1 VSELLI
7 IGERLGGVKPSAAS
21 VGVILTGAVLQ
32 AEGRISRGSEIRIKE
47 RSLAPLEKARGF
59 GMTPSTTKDPPRAIK
74 VNNDL
79 FPLMTDGL
87 DRLKVLINSSTPIIV
102 METSEEMHAIS
113 LVRAACAELK
123 MSTFEWSIAD
133 GLVRSGM
140 KESSE
145 GQKISLPAHNDQNTI
160 WTQAGRT
167 VAQMRSVLSPAG
179 ADADR
184 MARAIALST
193 SGESAAA
200 SGSSIYNTR
209 EPVQA
214 LANMDSMTLEA
225 VFILK
230 DFHRHMD
237 DPVVVRRLRDVGQKF
252 AANRRTVIITAPQ
265 IAVPAE
271 LTTLVEYFD
280 LPLPDQERLHELIH
294 EMFTRLSKTY
304 TLKLELDA
312 AGVDA
317 MSTNL
322 RGLSEEEAERAISQ
336 ALVTRY
342 ALCAESVTDV
352 LDAKKQLLRHSGML
366 EFIEASDNMA
376 AVGGLENL
384 KHWLGQRRGAWEDA
398 AREFGL
404 EPPRGMII
412 LGVQGCGKSL
422 CARAVAGEWKLPLVK
437 FDTSA
442 VYDKYIGETEKRIR
456 KVFQVAEGLAPCV
469 LWIDELE
476 KVFAGSGPDS
486 ASADAGVSSRLLA
499 SFLSWMQDRKAAV
512 FVAATCNNVSVLP
525 PELIRKGR
533 FDELFFVDLPNQA
546 ERKQIFSI
554 QLAKRKR
561 NPAEF
566 DLEKVA
572 SAAKGYSGAEIDA
585 AVQGAL
591 YGAYS
596 EKKPLATQFLLDA
609 LAQTVPLSITRAE
622 EIAALR
628 EWARTRAVPA
638 SAGPGAM

>member
-1 VSELLI
+1 M
-7 IGERLGGVKPSAAS
+7 A
-21 VGVILTGAVLQ
+21 
-32 AEGRISRGSEIRIKE
+32 
-47 RSLAPLEKARGF
+47 
-59 GMTPSTTKDPPRAIK
+59 
-74 VNNDL
+74 
-79 FPLMTDGL
+79 DGL
-87 DRLKVLINSSTPIIV
+87 ERLKVLINSSTPIVV
-102 METSEEMHAIS
+102 METSEEMRAVN
-113 LVRAACAELK
+113 LVRTACSELN
-123 MSTFEWSIAD
+123 MATFEWTIAD
-133 GLVRSGM
+133 GLMRSGSNSAPRAGNAGSQSRI
-140 KESSE
+140 E
-145 GQKISLPAHNDQNTI
+145 
-160 WTQAGRT
+160 QAGASIHAARPQART
-167 VAQMRSVLSPAG
+167 ALSPSAG
-179 ADADR
+179 EADR
-184 MARAIALST
+184 LTRAMMNSI
-193 SGESAAA
+193 SGDATGTAAGI
-200 SGSSIYNTR
+200 SVYNTR

-214 LANMDSMTLEA
+214 LANMESMTVEA

-252 AANRRTVIITAPQ
+252 SANRRTVIITAPELS
-265 IAVPAE
+265 VPPE
-271 LTTLVEYFD
+271 LTKLVEYFD
-280 LPLPDQERLHELIH
+280 LPMPDRDRLHEIVKDT
-294 EMFTRLSKTY
+294 FTRLSKTY
-304 TLKLELDA
+304 TLKLQLDA

-317 MSTNL
+317 MASNL

-342 ALCAESVTDV
+342 ALCPESITDV
-352 LDAKKQLLRHSGML
+352 LEAKKQLLRHSGML

-376 AVGGLENL
+376 GVGGLENL
-384 KHWLGQRRGAWEDA
+384 KNWLQQRRGAWEDS

-404 EPPRGMII
+404 EPPHGVII

-499 SFLSWMQDRKAAV
+499 SFLSWMQDRKAPV
-512 FVAATCNNVSVLP
+512 FVAATCNNVTVLP

-546 ERKQIFSI
+546 ERRQVFSI

-572 SAAKGYSGAEIDA
+572 AAARGYSGAEIDA

-591 YGAYS
+591 YAAYS
-596 EKKPLATQFLLDA
+596 GKKPLNTELLLDA
-609 LAQTVPLSITRAE
+609 LRQTVPLSTTRAE

-628 EWARTRAVPA
+628 EWASMRAVPA
-638 SAGPGAM
+638 SSAEASASKAC

>member
-1 VSELLI
+1 MS
-7 IGERLGGVKPSAAS
+7 
-21 VGVILTGAVLQ
+21 
-32 AEGRISRGSEIRIKE
+32 
-47 RSLAPLEKARGF
+47 
-59 GMTPSTTKDPPRAIK
+59 
-74 VNNDL
+74 
-79 FPLMTDGL
+79 DGL
-87 DRLKVLINSSTPIIV
+87 DRLKVLINSSTPIVV
-102 METSEEMHAIS
+102 METAEEMRAVS
-113 LVRAACAELK
+113 MVRSACTQLNMA
-123 MSTFEWSIAD
+123 TFEWSIAD
-133 GLVRSGM
+133 GLVHSGSNAPA
-140 KESSE
+140 EART
-145 GQKISLPAHNDQNTI
+145 SLARPDPTATVWNQNSRLA
-160 WTQAGRT
+160 QAKT
-167 VAQMRSVLSPAG
+167 SLSPSSGEAH
-179 ADADR
+179 R
-184 MARAIALST
+184 LTRAIMT
-193 SGESAAA
+193 SMGPEATAAA
-200 SGSSIYNTR
+200 AGGSIYNTR

-214 LANMDSMTLEA
+214 LANMESMTVEA

-252 AANRRTVIITAPQ
+252 SANRRTVVITAPE
-265 IAVPAE
+265 ISVPAE

-280 LPLPDQERLHELIH
+280 LPLPDRDRLHDIVKET
-294 EMFTRLSKTY
+294 FTRLSKPY
-304 TLKLELDA
+304 TLKLQLDA

-317 MSTNL
+317 MSANL
-322 RGLSEEEAERAISQ
+322 RGLTEEEAERAISQ

-342 ALCAESVTDV
+342 ALCPETITDV
-352 LDAKKQLLRHSGML
+352 LEAKKQLLRHSGML
-366 EFIEASDNMA
+366 EFVDALDNMA
-376 AVGGLENL
+376 SVGGLENL
-384 KHWLGQRRGAWEDA
+384 KHWLAQRRGAWEDS

-499 SFLSWMQDRKAAV
+499 SFLSWMQDKKAPV
-512 FVAATCNNVSVLP
+512 FVAATCNNVTVLP

-566 DLEKVA
+566 DLEKA
-572 SAAKGYSGAEIDA
+572 AAAAKGYSGAEIDA

-591 YGAYS
+591 YAAYS
-596 EKKPLATQFLLDA
+596 EKKPLNTQSLVDA
-609 LAQTVPLSITRAE
+609 LTQTVPLSTTRAE

-628 EWARTRAVPA
+628 EWAQTRAVPA
-638 SAGPGAM
+638 SVRDVDAAKA

>member
-1 VSELLI
+1 
-7 IGERLGGVKPSAAS
+7 
-21 VGVILTGAVLQ
+21 
-32 AEGRISRGSEIRIKE
+32 
-47 RSLAPLEKARGF
+47 
-59 GMTPSTTKDPPRAIK
+59 
-74 VNNDL
+74 
-79 FPLMTDGL
+79 MTDGL
-87 DRLKVLINSSTPIIV
+87 DRLKVLISSSTPIVV
-102 METSEEMHAIS
+102 METSEEMHAVNM
-113 LVRAACAELK
+113 VRTACSELN
-123 MSTFEWSIAD
+123 MATFEWSIAD
-133 GLVRSGM
+133 GLLRSGTNAPA
-140 KESSE
+140 E
-145 GQKISLPAHNDQNTI
+145 GNKGSLQARIDQNSI
-160 WTQAGRT
+160 WAQAKSSQ
-167 VAQMRSVLSPAG
+167 AQTKTALSPGSAEG
-179 ADADR
+179 ER
-184 MARAIALST
+184 LPRAIRSSL
-193 SGESAAA
+193 GGDGAAA
-200 SGSSIYNTR
+200 AAGSIYNTR

-214 LANMDSMTLEA
+214 LANMESMTVEA

-230 DFHRHMD
+230 DFHRHME
-237 DPVVVRRLRDVGQKF
+237 DPVVIRRLRDVGQKF
-252 AANRRTVIITAPQ
+252 ATNRRTVVITAPE

-280 LPLPDQERLHELIH
+280 LPLPDRERLHDLIH
-294 EMFTRLSKTY
+294 DTFTRLSKTY
-304 TLKLELDA
+304 PLKLQLDS

-322 RGLSEEEAERAISQ
+322 RGLTEEEAERAISQ

-342 ALCAESVTDV
+342 ALCLESVTDV
-352 LDAKKQLLRHSGML
+352 LDAKKQLLRHS
-366 EFIEASDNMA
+366 
-376 AVGGLENL
+376 GGLENL
-384 KHWLGQRRGAWEDA
+384 KHWLGQRRGAWEDS

-476 KVFAGSGPDS
+476 KAFAGSGPDS

-512 FVAATCNNVSVLP
+512 FVAATCNNVTVLP

-554 QLAKRKR
+554 ALAKRKR

-566 DLEKVA
+566 DLEKVGT
-572 SAAKGYSGAEIDA
+572 AAKGYSGAEIDA
-585 AVQGAL
+585 AVQGGL
-591 YGAYS
+591 YAAYS
-596 EKKPLATQFLLDA
+596 EKKQLTTQSLLDA
-609 LAQTVPLSITRAE
+609 LAH
-622 EIAALR
+622 
-628 EWARTRAVPA
+628 
-638 SAGPGAM
+638 